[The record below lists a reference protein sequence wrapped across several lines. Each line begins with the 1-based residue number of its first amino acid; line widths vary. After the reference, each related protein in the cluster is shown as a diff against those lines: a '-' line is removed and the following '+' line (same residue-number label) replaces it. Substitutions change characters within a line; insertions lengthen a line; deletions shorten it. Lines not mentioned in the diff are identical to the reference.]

1 MSVTELFDSFLPST
15 YLMGVA
21 TGALLAIVGTLL
33 FQRAF
38 RTWLEQQRA
47 AEHRDRMSR
56 VEARLREA
64 AM

>member
-1 MSVTELFDSFLPST
+1 MAVDELFRSFLPST
-15 YLMGVA
+15 YLMGVV
-21 TGALLAIVGTLL
+21 TGALLAIIGTLL

-38 RTWLEQQRA
+38 RTWLEQQRV
-47 AEHRDRMSR
+47 AEHRERISR

>member
-1 MSVTELFDSFLPST
+1 MVEELFRSFLPST

-21 TGALLAIVGTLL
+21 SGALLSIIGTLL

-47 AEHRDRMSR
+47 EEHRDRISR
-56 VEARLREA
+56 VEARLRQAE
-64 AM
+64 M

>member
-1 MSVTELFDSFLPST
+1 MAVDELFRSFLPST
-15 YLMGVA
+15 YLMGVV
-21 TGALLAIVGTLL
+21 TGALLATIGTLL

-38 RTWLEQQRA
+38 RTWLEQQRV
-47 AEHRDRMSR
+47 AEHRERISR